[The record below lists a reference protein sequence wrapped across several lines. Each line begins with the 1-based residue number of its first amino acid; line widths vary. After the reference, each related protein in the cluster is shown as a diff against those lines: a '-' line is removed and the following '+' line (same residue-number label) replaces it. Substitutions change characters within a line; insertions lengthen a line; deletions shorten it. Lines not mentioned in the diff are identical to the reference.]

1 MCLHLSLYWI
11 SFPFRSPQST
21 EQSSLCCTL
30 GFHQLSILH
39 IVSTVYVYQSQLPNS
54 SLQPL
59 SLLVSIYLFYM
70 SVSLCF
76 VNKILYTNFF
86 RFHIY
91 VQYMVFAFLFLT
103 YLTQYDSLQVYSCS
117 TNDPIFV
124 PFYGKGVFHF
134 IYVPHILY
142 PFLC

>member
-1 MCLHLSLYWI
+1 MPHAGQKGHHHNNLQTRHAGGNVEKREPSCSLGGNLND
-11 SFPFRSPQST
+11 T
-21 EQSSLCCTL
+21 VT
-30 GFHQLSILH
+30 
-39 IVSTVYVYQSQLPNS
+39 TVYVYQSQLPNS

-91 VQYMVFAFLFLT
+91 VLIDNICFSSDLLAKQNRCQRGGRVGRLGST
-103 YLTQYDSLQVYSCS
+103 YIHYCV
-117 TNDPIFV
+117 
-124 PFYGKGVFHF
+124 
-134 IYVPHILY
+134 
-142 PFLC
+142 